1 MRNTGESTHCDEVC
15 ELLEPYLDGD
25 LPREEAERV
34 RAHLAGCAACAAELA
49 LAEAV
54 QRELRALPELDCPPE
69 VLERIRAA
77 GPPEAQ
83 VVPFRRVWQPSRAAR
98 IASIAAALA
107 LTVGGTAFL
116 LQPEDPAQ
124 PSAEEIARATEEAR
138 FALAY
143 LGQVN
148 RRAGL
153 DLREDVFEKRLVA
166 PVTENVSRSLEVIR
180 EDARGGLPEASGSS
194 QEVFP

>member
-1 MRNTGESTHCDEVC
+1 MRNTGESTYCDEVC
-15 ELLEPYLDGD
+15 EVLEPYLDGD
-25 LPREEAERV
+25 LPRDEAERV
-34 RAHLAGCAACAAELA
+34 RAHVASCAACAAELA

-69 VLERIRAA
+69 VLERIRASRPQGA
-77 GPPEAQ
+77 E
-83 VVPFRRVWQPSRAAR
+83 VVPLRRAWQPSRAAR

-116 LQPEDPAQ
+116 LQPRPPAQ
-124 PSAEEIARATEEAR
+124 PSAAEVARATEEAR

-148 RRAGL
+148 RKAGL

-166 PVTENVSRSLEVIR
+166 PAAENVSRSLE
-180 EDARGGLPEASGSS
+180 ALPRASSSS
-194 QEVFP
+194 QEVVP